1 MTLDQHKKLFDIIF
15 LCYCCDRG
23 SKDDDLYEL
32 SKREIEE
39 LNLTPDEY
47 EYATTKIAR
56 IIGL

>member
-39 LNLTPDEY
+39 LN
-47 EYATTKIAR
+47 ANRA
-56 IIGL
+56 